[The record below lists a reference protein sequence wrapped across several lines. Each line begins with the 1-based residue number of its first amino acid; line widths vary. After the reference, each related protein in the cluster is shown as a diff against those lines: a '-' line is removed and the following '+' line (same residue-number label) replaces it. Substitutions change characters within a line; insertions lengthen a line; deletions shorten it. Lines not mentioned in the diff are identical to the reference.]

1 MPGLNPGTVFRTRF
15 KKEMVTLHEED
26 NTVDI
31 NRFPVAALNNMLG
44 CEYFRSPMDL
54 IFTNRET
61 PEAET
66 GFVTVVKQVVDGGVS
81 CLGLEMGNRF
91 PYVRPEGVVD
101 SVCIRRKEKLIP
113 RTQLRLME
121 DPLFFN
127 LLAASYLQC

>member
-1 MPGLNPGTVFRTRF
+1 MNV
-15 KKEMVTLHEED
+15 LHEE
-26 NTVDI
+26 NGTCDI

-66 GFVTVVKQVVDGGVS
+66 GFVALVKQVVDGGVS

-91 PYVRPEGVVD
+91 PYLRPEGVIEY
-101 SVCIRRKEKLIP
+101 VCIRRKEKLVP
-113 RTQLRLME
+113 TTQLRLMA

-127 LLAASYLQC
+127 LLCASYLQC

>member
-1 MPGLNPGTVFRTRF
+1 MQGLNPGTVFRTRF
-15 KKEMVTLHEED
+15 EEEMKTLHERD

-66 GFVTVVKQVVDGGVS
+66 GFVALVKQVVDGGVS
-81 CLGLEMGNRF
+81 CLGLELGNRF
-91 PYVRPEGVVD
+91 PNVRPEGGVD
-101 SVCIRRKEKLIP
+101 AVCIRRKEKLIP
-113 RTQLRLME
+113 RTQLRLMQ

-127 LLAASYLQC
+127 LLCASYLQC